1 MKKIYALSSA
11 LLVAALGT
19 VNTYANFT
27 VDDIEYQ
34 TIDDNTARAYR
45 YKGDATDVVFPS
57 KVSDGE
63 TEYTVTE
70 ITSMIFRYS
79 SKTGITSCVIP
90 GTVKTCAASIFAQCR
105 SLKKVTLEEGV
116 EELGYQMFNG
126 CGQLSEVS
134 LPTTLT
140 NLGGEGTFGSGA
152 AFMECPNLTNIKIP
166 AGIREIPESTF
177 SGCINL
183 TSVTIEGE
191 ITSIG
196 NNAFYNC
203 NALASDL
210 SFPAVTSLGSTVF
223 IYCYALKS
231 VELGGT
237 LENIPNETFYGCS
250 SLEDVILGEG
260 IKTIGEYAFNGCG
273 ALKTIAFPSTVTE
286 IGANAFKGCNA
297 LTSVYCYSEVPPTA
311 NDNSFPGDVYT
322 NATLFVSDTAE
333 DAYKTATCWS
343 KFENVQ
349 GISVGVEEIT
359 GIEVS
364 VKAVAGGIAI
374 EGTDAVAEI
383 YTVSGQLAARTAA
396 REIQLPAGLY
406 IVRVAGISAKALVK

>member
-19 VNTYANFT
+19 TSMMADTFT
-27 VDDIEYQ
+27 VGDLQY
-34 TIDDNTARAYR
+34 TTLDDNTCAVSKSFAT
-45 YKGDATDVVFPS
+45 GDLVIPS
-57 KVSDGE
+57 KVTNEENSN
-63 TEYTVTE
+63 EYTVVS
-70 ITSMIFRYS
+70 INSSVFRRS
-79 SKTGITSCVIP
+79 SITSCVIP
-90 GTVKTCAASIFAQCR
+90 GTITKPGPTLFVWCG
-105 SLKKVTLEEGV
+105 SLTTVTFEEGV
-116 EELGYQMFNG
+116 EELGYNSFQN
-126 CGQLSEVS
+126 CANLTTVNLPES
-134 LPTTLT
+134 LKV
-140 NLGGEGTFGSGA
+140 LGGEDAYGFGAGS
-152 AFMECPNLTNIKIP
+152 AFQGCGKIETLVIPGGITEIP
-166 AGIREIPESTF
+166 ANTF
-177 SGCINL
+177 SGCTILKDL
-183 TSVTIEGE
+183 TFKGE

-196 NNAFYNC
+196 DNAFSNC
-203 NALASDL
+203 KALTEL

-223 IYCYALKS
+223 NYCDALKS

-237 LENIPNETFYGCS
+237 LENIPNETFYNCS

-260 IKTIGEYAFNGCG
+260 VTTIGTRAFNNCS

-286 IGANAFKGCNA
+286 IGESAFNGCNA
-297 LTSVYCYSEVPPTA
+297 ISSIYCYSEVPPTA

-322 NATLFVSDTAE
+322 NATLYVSDTAE
-333 DAYKTATCWS
+333 EAYKAATCWS

-349 GISVGVEEIT
+349 GISVGVEEIA

-383 YTVSGQLAARTAA
+383 YTVSGQFAARTAA